1 MTACHDCS
9 DGGLAVAL
17 AEMCLSG
24 EMGLA
29 ADDAV
34 LGQRLAPA
42 LFGEAQS
49 RIVVAARPDQRGAL
63 KAIARGLSVPLA
75 YIGRVSGDGRFR
87 LSAIDLSLAEL
98 RAAHE
103 GGLERALAG

>member
-1 MTACHDCS
+1 
-9 DGGLAVAL
+9 
-17 AEMCLSG
+17 MCLSW

-29 ADDAV
+29 SADAV

-87 LSAIDLSLAEL
+87 LSAIDLPLSEL
-98 RAAHE
+98 RAAYE
-103 GGLERALAG
+103 GGLEQALG